1 MLSPIMHGNM
11 GKMSSTCSTH
21 PDRNSTGACARCGMR
36 TCDLCNVD
44 VGGARYC
51 SIVCFTEQALAAKGK
66 RLKVQPADPLAGV
79 ELKDDSVVLGADQ
92 ARADDSA
99 LILPEV
105 KDDATSIL
113 DMAAAMKP

>member
-36 TCDLCNVD
+36 TCELCNVD

-51 SIVCFTEQALAAKGK
+51 SIVCFTEQALANKGK
-66 RLKVQPADPLAGV
+66 KLPAADPLADV
-79 ELKDDSVVLGADQ
+79 KLKDDSSVVLPAQGED
-92 ARADDSA
+92 
-99 LILPEV
+99 I
-105 KDDATSIL
+105 TSIL
-113 DMAAAMKP
+113 DLAAAMRPPAPKLDDSSVAPVEG